1 MFHLFKKKEPID
13 RSQYILSINS
23 SDCPQSHACPA
34 VQVCPANA
42 LSQRGKKAPRV
53 DLNRCV
59 KCGKCVRYCSYR
71 AIKLVPKSELF
82 PRYKKK

>member
-1 MFHLFKKKEPID
+1 MFNIFKKKEPID
-13 RSQYILSINS
+13 KSQYLLSINS
-23 SDCPQSHACPA
+23 SACPQSHACPA

-53 DLNRCV
+53 DLNKCV

-82 PRYKKK
+82 SKHKKK